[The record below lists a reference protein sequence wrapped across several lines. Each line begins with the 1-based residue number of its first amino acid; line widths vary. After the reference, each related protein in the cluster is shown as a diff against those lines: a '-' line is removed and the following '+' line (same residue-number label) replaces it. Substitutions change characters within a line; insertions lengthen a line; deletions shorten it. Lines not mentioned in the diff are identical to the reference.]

1 MTLQQLIYFQEI
13 ASTLNFTRAAENLY
27 VSQSSLS
34 HAINVLERELGAPL
48 FVRHSNKKVALTNY
62 GNEFLPY
69 VNSVLHEIDAGQK
82 RIKQLQDPLSGVVRI
97 AYGYINGV
105 PLVSQLFKQYYLDN
119 PDRDISLQFQ
129 INNGSK
135 VIENSI
141 LNGETDLAFIASP
154 SSGNLNSIQVAT
166 QKLMVALPTGH
177 PLATRESLTIHDIK
191 SESILCYHPG
201 GNLFKRINEM
211 FESCGYEPNF
221 SELLRDWTEEITYIA
236 MGKGIGILPNIPVS
250 GEVVLVPLDHPLSC
264 RALYLYWPS
273 DPPLSPAAEYIRQY
287 CLNYFGCES

>member
-1 MTLQQLIYFQEI
+1 MTLQQLIYFKEI

-48 FVRHSNKKVALTNY
+48 FVRHSNKKVAMTNY
-62 GNEFLPY
+62 GKEFLPY
-69 VNSVLHEIDAGQK
+69 VNSILREIDAGQK

-105 PLVSQLFKQYYLDN
+105 PMVSQLFKQYYRDN

-129 INNGSK
+129 INDGSK
-135 VIENSI
+135 VIESAM

-154 SSGNLNSIQVAT
+154 SSGNLNSIPVAM
-166 QKLMVALPTGH
+166 QDLMVALPKEH
-177 PLATRESLTIHDIK
+177 PLSGAESLTIDDIK
-191 SESILCYHPG
+191 GEPVLCYHPG
-201 GNLFKRINEM
+201 GNLFRRINEM
-211 FESCGYEPNF
+211 FESCGCEPNF
-221 SELLRDWTEEITYIA
+221 SEFLRDWTEEVTYVA

-250 GEVVLVPLDHPLSC
+250 DEVVLVPLDHPLS
-264 RALYLYWPS
+264 RRELYLYWPS
-273 DPPLSPAAEYIRQY
+273 DPPLSPAAEFIRQY
-287 CLNYFGCES
+287 CLDYFNCIE